1 MTLWNI
7 IITPMYLGQ
16 DRQYIIENLL
26 IYIVGFNAIK
36 VGVNIALVL
45 MLYKPLSSVLKAIS
59 LLEKSELEEV
69 QDTCQMT
76 IHTTNITYA
85 SEKYQIVLQAD
96 LDEDLY
102 KLVVTEF

>member
-1 MTLWNI
+1 MEELLKSI
-7 IITPMYLGQ
+7 GITAKGEYTKDGVYVV
-16 DRQYIIENLL
+16 D
-26 IYIVGFNAIK
+26 IK
-36 VGVNIALVL
+36 DYNEYGK
-45 MLYKPLSSVLKAIS
+45 YFS

-76 IHTTNITYA
+76 IHTTNVTYA
-85 SEKYQIVLQAD
+85 SDKYQLVLQAD

>member
-1 MTLWNI
+1 MEELLKDI
-7 IITPMYLGQ
+7 GITAKGEYTKEGVYVV
-16 DRQYIIENLL
+16 D
-26 IYIVGFNAIK
+26 IK
-36 VGVNIALVL
+36 DYNEYGK
-45 MLYKPLSSVLKAIS
+45 YFS

-76 IHTTNITYA
+76 IHTTNVTYA

>member
-1 MTLWNI
+1 MEELLKSI
-7 IITPMYLGQ
+7 GITATGEYTKDGAYVV
-16 DRQYIIENLL
+16 D
-26 IYIVGFNAIK
+26 IK
-36 VGVNIALVL
+36 DYNEYGK
-45 MLYKPLSSVLKAIS
+45 YFS

-76 IHTTNITYA
+76 IHTTNVTYA
-85 SEKYQIVLQAD
+85 SEKYQLVLQAD

>member
-1 MTLWNI
+1 MEELLKNI
-7 IITPMYLGQ
+7 GITTKGEYTKDGS
-16 DRQYIIENLL
+16 
-26 IYIVGFNAIK
+26 YIVDIK
-36 VGVNIALVL
+36 DYNEYGK
-45 MLYKPLSSVLKAIS
+45 YFS

-76 IHTTNITYA
+76 IHSTNVTYA